1 MSDDQYSSDPETPP
15 KESKT
20 PPKENPSISNI
31 GSLLENESDRGSLDD
46 SGDDLTEEQNEL
58 LTRLLQVCSD
68 ESIDTCKKTLKR
80 HNFNV
85 DSAALELLMP
95 SSTPQSNSATNFPS
109 LSSRAVPTD
118 IPRPQSMDD
127 IVRAQPISSQN
138 SLNEST
144 DSNFSVLQQSENQNI
159 VRQRRNVMSSAQTQ
173 SSTSR
178 PRTNGQS
185 YANIARRANRQ
196 SILDRLPIATTW
208 ILAQILKIVQ
218 MPVIALC
225 RLATT
230 VLPESISRPVSNL
243 LLPSARATNG
253 GQAWTIP
260 MNASSISR
268 SDLSPRQEVA
278 NSVELLK
285 KDFPIYENINFF
297 QGDYNE
303 ALSKC
308 KSQVKYLL
316 VYLHV
321 PEHQETK
328 NFLNDSYE
336 NIKKFQETDT
346 DNALVWTCRLDSR
359 EGAFVASELF
369 ISVFPC
375 LALLAPVSSARV
387 SCINQIYEAKD
398 FDQLLKSKDDFSGEL
413 VVLLEEKRKRESDVR
428 LRKEQEQEYEQAT
441 LRDAQN
447 MSKKLEE
454 ERKVEMK
461 KQEIQDKKD
470 DLASAKAEALKL
482 IESEVDSQASN
493 STSSAAATCK
503 VMVRMPDGKRLEKV
517 FGQDLEIRHI
527 RAFILCDEQISSL
540 EFGIQSQF
548 PNKTYAN
555 DQEKIS
561 TAFNN
566 AKSQLLFIKSAKD
579 ESIEENSSSETESES
594 ESSTEEED
602 SE

>member
-1 MSDDQYSSDPETPP
+1 
-15 KESKT
+15 
-20 PPKENPSISNI
+20 
-31 GSLLENESDRGSLDD
+31 
-46 SGDDLTEEQNEL
+46 
-58 LTRLLQVCSD
+58 
-68 ESIDTCKKTLKR
+68 
-80 HNFNV
+80 
-85 DSAALELLMP
+85 
-95 SSTPQSNSATNFPS
+95 
-109 LSSRAVPTD
+109 
-118 IPRPQSMDD
+118 
-127 IVRAQPISSQN
+127 
-138 SLNEST
+138 
-144 DSNFSVLQQSENQNI
+144 
-159 VRQRRNVMSSAQTQ
+159 
-173 SSTSR
+173 
-178 PRTNGQS
+178 
-185 YANIARRANRQ
+185 
-196 SILDRLPIATTW
+196 
-208 ILAQILKIVQ
+208 

-470 DLASAKAEALKL
+470 DLASAKAEAMKL
-482 IESEVDSQASN
+482 IESEVDSQAST

-548 PNKTYAN
+548 PNKTYWG
-555 DQEKIS
+555 S
-561 TAFNN
+561 
-566 AKSQLLFIKSAKD
+566 SA
-579 ESIEENSSSETESES
+579 
-594 ESSTEEED
+594 
-602 SE
+602 